1 MTADIVAAPT
11 TTGPAARPS
20 AIGQWWALSSR
31 LIRTM
36 VVRGELVIAALAPLV
51 FTLGFY
57 LPLRHVMQLSGINYA
72 QFVMPIIVMQ
82 AVAFTAISAAQL
94 AAGERARGFTTR
106 MKTMPVGGWVP
117 LCARMTA
124 CMVRSIVSLAAALTY
139 GYMIGFR
146 FQAGIGQAVMF
157 CLAALGIGL
166 ALSLGGDAIGNLSK
180 SPEATAQALTLPQL
194 ILGMLSCGFVPE
206 EGFPEWIRPFVRNQP
221 ISQFAYAMRDMA
233 DGGITWSVLMPAAL
247 WFIGLVLVFAPLAVW
262 ASMRRT

>member
-1 MTADIVAAPT
+1 MSAEVLAGADSGAV
-11 TTGPAARPS
+11 AARPS
-20 AIGQWWALSSR
+20 AVAQWWALSAR
-31 LIRTM
+31 LIKTM
-36 VVRGELVIAALAPLV
+36 LVRGELVVAALAPLV

-57 LPLRHVMQLSGINYA
+57 LPLRHVMQLTGVNYA

-82 AVAFTAISAAQL
+82 AVAFTAISSAQL

-106 MKTMPVGGWVP
+106 MKTMPVGGWAP
-117 LCARMTA
+117 LAARMTA
-124 CMVRSIVSLAAALTY
+124 GMVRSIVSLIAALTY

-146 FQAGIGQAVMF
+146 FQAGLGQAALF

-206 EGFPEWIRPFVRNQP
+206 TGFPEWIRPFVRNQP
-221 ISQFAYAMRDMA
+221 ISQFSFAMRDMA
-233 DGGITWSVLMPAAL
+233 EGGITLPVLLPAAL

-262 ASMRRT
+262 ASMRQT

>member
-1 MTADIVAAPT
+1 MTADIVTAAT
-11 TTGPAARPS
+11 TTGAAARPS
-20 AIGQWWALSSR
+20 AIGQWWALSAR

-36 VVRGELVIAALAPLV
+36 VVRGELFIAALAPLV

-82 AVAFTAISAAQL
+82 AVTFTAISAAQL
-94 AAGERARGFTTR
+94 AAGEQARGFTTR

-117 LCARMTA
+117 LGARMTA
-124 CMVRSIVSLAAALTY
+124 CLVRAVVSLVAALAY

-146 FQAGIGQAVMF
+146 FQAGFGLAVLF
-157 CLAALGIGL
+157 CLVALGIGL
-166 ALSLGGDAIGNLSK
+166 SLSLGGDAIGNLSK

-206 EGFPEWIRPFVRNQP
+206 TGFPEWIRPFVRNQP

-233 DGGITWSVLMPAAL
+233 EGGITMSVLLPATL
-247 WFIGLVLVFAPLAVW
+247 WFIGLVVVFAPLAVW